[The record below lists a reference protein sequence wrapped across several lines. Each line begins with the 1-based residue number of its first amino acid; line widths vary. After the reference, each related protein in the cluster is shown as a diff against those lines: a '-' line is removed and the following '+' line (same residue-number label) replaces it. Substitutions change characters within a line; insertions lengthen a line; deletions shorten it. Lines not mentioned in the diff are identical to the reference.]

1 MLTWCQNRYVQQK
14 KNSSKPIKTTIKC
27 TIDKNKTFSIPF
39 SHHDFQYDMFVLYF
53 NGFFFRIQC
62 CNSIKVTEQ
71 KKNGLKCLMSYNV
84 SDEIAASGWQK
95 KRLKKLNFIIKY
107 NVSNRHCIVEQ
118 KPSLEKKRSSKQDLV
133 KSPHVS
139 RQLALGRH

>member
-1 MLTWCQNRYVQQK
+1 MSNK
-14 KNSSKPIKTTIKC
+14 KKTRANLSKLRLNAPLIKIKLFPFRFPITIFN
-27 TIDKNKTFSIPF
+27 TICSYYI
-39 SHHDFQYDMFVLYF
+39 SMV
-53 NGFFFRIQC
+53 FFFAYNVATVSKLQTR
-62 CNSIKVTEQ
+62 

-118 KPSLEKKRSSKQDLV
+118 KPSLEKKSSKQDLV